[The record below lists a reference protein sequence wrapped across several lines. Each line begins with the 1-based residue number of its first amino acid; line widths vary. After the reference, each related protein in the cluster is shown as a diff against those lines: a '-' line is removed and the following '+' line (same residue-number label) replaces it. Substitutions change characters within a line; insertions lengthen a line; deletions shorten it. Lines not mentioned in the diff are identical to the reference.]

1 MLMTKEQI
9 FKELELIFIKIL
21 DFKVS
26 NINTETKLSD
36 IKGWDSLSHINIIE
50 EIESKFNVNFSVGEI
65 VTLNTISDL
74 IKLIQSKL

>member
-1 MLMTKEQI
+1 MTKEQI

>member
-1 MLMTKEQI
+1 MTKEQI

-21 DFKVS
+21 DFKVL

>member
-1 MLMTKEQI
+1 MTKEQI

-50 EIESKFNVNFSVGEI
+50 EIESKFNVSFSVGEI

>member
-1 MLMTKEQI
+1 MTNEQI
-9 FKELELIFIKIL
+9 FNELELIFIKIL
-21 DFKVS
+21 DFKVL